1 MRMSYSTRRSPY
13 AYITSTLKLC
23 CWLCFIYIRTFLCWS
38 SYIQLQTLHRI
49 LRYLKMTLAK
59 GLFFQKLTKS
69 NIEMFKYAN
78 WIDSVA
84 NRKST
89 SNYCS
94 FVLGNWVIWH
104 NKKQSVVVC
113 SSAEVELW
121 AMAKGIFERI
131 WLNKLLKELWVPME
145 HPMKL
150 FCDS

>member
-1 MRMSYSTRRSPY
+1 
-13 AYITSTLKLC
+13 
-23 CWLCFIYIRTFLCWS
+23 
-38 SYIQLQTLHRI
+38 
-49 LRYLKMTLAK
+49 MTLAK

-113 SSAEVELW
+113 SSAEVELR

-131 WLNKLLKELWVPME
+131 WLNKLLKEL
-145 HPMKL
+145 
-150 FCDS
+150 